1 MHQRE
6 LRAKGRGG
14 WQACSMASLFLA
26 APSGAAPARARRSAR
41 PAQTAGSAA
50 RRPPCGGS
58 APAQARPR
66 CAPSGQLAGDRAQH
80 RLRVVRGH
88 CARRHDMMLSIRMTR
103 VHARP
108 PRLMLHLPRLQAVG
122 TKVGTEST
130 LCSPH
135 GSGSP
140 QRVSAHTGTQEAL
153 CANAQQKEVLQQWR
167 AAPPHA
173 CKQPC
178 TDALAPVAQDWTNSA
193 GARQRPAGPA
203 RRAAARPARP
213 GGGAARR
220 CRAAAPHS
228 GAGTRPAPRRAAACR
243 APARQCGAACAP
255 WSARRSARGARC
267 VTRAARAVTDRPFP
281 FSRTVRR
288 RMRRMQ
294 LAPSRCTTQAP
305 YGAALFL
312 TLTLLRDRQHMQ
324 AEPPR
329 RAAPAGWR

>member
-1 MHQRE
+1 VQ
-6 LRAKGRGG
+6 KGTRRLASLF
-14 WQACSMASLFLA
+14 QASLFLA

-267 VTRAARAVTDRPFP
+267 VTRAARAVRDRPFP
-281 FSRTVRR
+281 SAALCGVACVACSWHLPAAPHRR
-288 RMRRMQ
+288 RT
-294 LAPSRCTTQAP
+294 APPSS
-305 YGAALFL
+305 
-312 TLTLLRDRQHMQ
+312 
-324 AEPPR
+324 
-329 RAAPAGWR
+329 

>member
-213 GGGAARR
+213 GGGAVRRLSCCSAAFWCRHTASSSSRSCLSCSSSAMWRCLRSLERAALCARR
-220 CRAAAPHS
+220 AVRHQSSQGCQ
-228 GAGTRPAPRRAAACR
+228 
-243 APARQCGAACAP
+243 RQTI
-255 WSARRSARGARC
+255 S
-267 VTRAARAVTDRPFP
+267 